1 MTTMDRFKQIESYL
15 KFTVPNYY
23 IAYDMP
29 YYIIV
34 FDINVKLKVECTI
47 DKGSDIFV
55 ITLIKSN
62 GIFL

>member
-1 MTTMDRFKQIESYL
+1 MTTMDRFKQIESYF